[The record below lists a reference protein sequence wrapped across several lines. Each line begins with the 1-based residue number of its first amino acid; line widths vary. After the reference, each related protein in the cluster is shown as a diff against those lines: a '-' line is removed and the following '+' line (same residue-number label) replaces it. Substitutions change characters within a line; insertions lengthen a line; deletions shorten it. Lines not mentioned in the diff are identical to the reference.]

1 MGVVW
6 YISRLRAGKVVAA
19 GPRGDALDRGGP
31 MAPDEKDFFARL
43 RRIEGQLERLA
54 NDFFLSESFCEATFG
69 SLWRPPAD
77 VFETAGEVVVRVE
90 VPGLHI
96 EDITLTVH
104 NETLVVRGVRREPAE
119 QQKVVYHQLELH
131 YGFFERV
138 IPLPRYIRHQDA
150 QAVYQDGFIVIKFP
164 KCEEVVELSE
174 IIHLRL

>member
-1 MGVVW
+1 
-6 YISRLRAGKVVAA
+6 
-19 GPRGDALDRGGP
+19 

-90 VPGLHI
+90 VPGLHV

-119 QQKVVYHQLELH
+119 QQKVVYHQLEVH

-138 IPLPRYIRHQDA
+138 IPLPRHIRHQDA

-164 KCEEVVELSE
+164 KCEEVAELTE

>member
-1 MGVVW
+1 
-6 YISRLRAGKVVAA
+6 
-19 GPRGDALDRGGP
+19 
-31 MAPDEKDFFARL
+31 MAPDEKSFLARL

-77 VFETAGEVVVRVE
+77 VYETAEEVVVRVE

-104 NETLVVRGVRREPAE
+104 NETLVVRGVRREPPE
-119 QQKVVYHQLELH
+119 QQKVVYHQLEVH

-150 QAVYQDGFIVIKFP
+150 EAVYQDGFIVIKFP
-164 KCEEVVELSE
+164 KCQEVVELTE